1 MNNIKNVYF
10 DICGTLYESN
20 TTNDFIYYISDK
32 NIFNSLMFKSK
43 FIIILN
49 LLILKLTGRNLLREF
64 YYSKLSGISKEKLL
78 KLAEKFYVDFLI
90 NKKIDFSHHLF
101 EKYKKQNTKIHLISA
116 TIDPVCF
123 VIANELN
130 IDHYYSSEL
139 KYDESEI
146 CLGGLKKD
154 LAGIKSKMID
164 EKNIDVVITDNLSD
178 IDLIKNSKKVYIIS
192 KKSKY
197 KKWKVLLINFKVQ
210 SEFYL
215 K

>member
-1 MNNIKNVYF
+1 MDNIKNVYF

-32 NIFNSLMFKSK
+32 NVFNLLMFKSN
-43 FIIILN
+43 LVMVMN
-49 LLILKLTGRNLLREF
+49 LLIFNLTGHNLLRKF
-64 YYSKLSGISKEKLL
+64 YYSKLNGFSKETLF
-78 KLAEKFYVDFLI
+78 KLAEKFYFDFLI
-90 NKKIDFSHHLF
+90 NKKIDFSHDLL
-101 EKYKKQNTKIHLISA
+101 EKYKKQNTKIHLVSA

-139 KYDESEI
+139 NYDQRKI
-146 CLGGLKKD
+146 CMGILEKD
-154 LAGIKSKMID
+154 LAGIKSKIIG
-164 EKNIDVVITDNLSD
+164 EKNIGVVITDNLSD
-178 IDLIKNSKKVYIIS
+178 IDLINNSERIYIIS

-197 KKWKVLLINFKVQ
+197 KKWKLLLINFKGQ
-210 SEFYL
+210 LEFYL